1 MKRFDELR
9 SDAGILELIEAS
21 NRVLAA
27 MNYTDHGR
35 RHVTLVA
42 RTAAKILQDL
52 GFDEQTQDLAAIAA
66 LLHDIGNV
74 AGRNSHAAAGATMAY
89 TLLTARGFS
98 VADAADVAAAIG
110 NHDESEHGVPVNVH
124 GAALIIADKADIHR
138 SRVRTSRADEF
149 DIHDRVNH
157 AVTNA
162 QLKTDAS
169 QKHIALDLTADLG
182 SATLAEIVEIFESRF
197 TMSAAAARF
206 LGCSYAVRVN
216 GEPVTVR

>member
-1 MKRFDELR
+1 MKRFDDLR
-9 SDAGILELIEAS
+9 RDDDILALIEAA

-42 RTAAKILQDL
+42 RTAAKILEDL
-52 GFDEQTQDLAAIAA
+52 GYDEPTQDLTAIAA
-66 LLHDIGNV
+66 LLHDIGNI
-74 AGRNSHAAAGATMAY
+74 AGRNSHAAAGATMSYA
-89 TLLTARGFS
+89 LLTARGFS

-110 NHDESEHGVPVNVH
+110 NHDESEKGVPVNVH

-138 SRVRTSRADEF
+138 SRVRTRADEF
-149 DIHDRVNH
+149 DVHDRVNH

-162 QLKTDAS
+162 QLKTDAAE
-169 QKHIALDLTADLG
+169 KHIALDLTADLTG
-182 SATLAEIVEIFESRF
+182 ATLAEILEIFESRF
-197 TMSAAAARF
+197 AMSVDAARF

-216 GEPVTVR
+216 GERLA